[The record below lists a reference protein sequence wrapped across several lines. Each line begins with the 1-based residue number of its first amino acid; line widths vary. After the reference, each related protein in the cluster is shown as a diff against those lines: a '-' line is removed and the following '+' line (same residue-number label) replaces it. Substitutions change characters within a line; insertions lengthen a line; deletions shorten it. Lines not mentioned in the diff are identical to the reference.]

1 MQRAAADESAWR
13 DAQRQASMRAVE
25 DARAEQSR
33 EDRAQAERAARL
45 ADRRS
50 ADERARQ
57 DAARWAA
64 LARGGPVAPQGS
76 VGWWYQYYNDYS
88 SGYLS
93 RAPAP
98 TPTRWSIPGTS
109 PTGCSHPPACR

>member
-1 MQRAAADESAWR
+1 
-13 DAQRQASMRAVE
+13 ASMRAVE

-64 LARGGPVAPQGS
+64 RARGGPVAPQGS
-76 VGWWYQYYNDYS
+76 VDWWYQYYNDYS

-93 RAPAP
+93 RATGYRDPRYPGGTRGARPGAPAA
-98 TPTRWSIPGTS
+98 R
-109 PTGCSHPPACR
+109 